1 MKVKKTDY
9 CDWRKCTPCEV
20 CMPPKALS
28 RVETM
33 SFILKV
39 FYKVLINIA
48 IIITISELVTKVANI
63 PFGLNQKIKLSLTNL
78 LDKISL
84 FLSKFL

>member
-1 MKVKKTDY
+1 
-9 CDWRKCTPCEV
+9 
-20 CMPPKALS
+20 MPPKALS

-63 PFGLNQKIKLSLTNL
+63 PFGLNQKIKLPLTNL
-78 LDKISL
+78 LER
-84 FLSKFL
+84 FLIFG

>member
-1 MKVKKTDY
+1 
-9 CDWRKCTPCEV
+9 
-20 CMPPKALS
+20 
-28 RVETM
+28 M

-39 FYKVLINIA
+39 FYKVFINIS

-78 LDKISL
+78 LDRFL
-84 FLSKFL
+84 FFLSKFL